1 MGGGS
6 DLVDT
11 FIAKWAVGRSWKLQ
25 DELGHWGHVTEGSI
39 LSQTG
44 PLPLSHCSIN
54 AMR

>member
-11 FIAKWAVGRSWKLQ
+11 FIAKWAVGRSWNFQ

-39 LSQTG
+39 L
-44 PLPLSHCSIN
+44 P
-54 AMR
+54 